1 MAPRPFVDSDHKLGD
16 RNLVAA
22 LLSSSGGNA
31 KTKLEG
37 VRGSLTPKRE
47 QASLERG
54 TGKSHR
60 RAIAAKGDS
69 HDFQI

>member
-1 MAPRPFVDSDHKLGD
+1 M
-16 RNLVAA
+16 
-22 LLSSSGGNA
+22 NA
-31 KTKLEG
+31 KTRLEG

-69 HDFQI
+69 HDFKI

>member
-1 MAPRPFVDSDHKLGD
+1 MVPRSFVDSDRKFGG

-22 LLSSSGGNA
+22 LLRFSGGERE
-31 KTKLEG
+31 KRLERI
-37 VRGSLTPKRE
+37 RGSLTPKRE
-47 QASLERG
+47 QASPERG